1 MTVHIDEITAEVV
14 DSSQHH
20 DGGGEGEA
28 RPTETQQQHSIIDL
42 LELTQ
47 ERKARLV
54 ID

>member
-1 MTVHIDEITAEVV
+1 MSVIIEELTAEVE
-14 DSSQHH
+14 STSHR

-28 RPTETQQQHSIIDL
+28 RPTENQQQQSLIDL
-42 LELTQ
+42 IELTQ